1 MTVFSRQDLLQM
13 VDETAH
19 LPDAVRAAFGYELLM
34 RVESPD
40 EFMSLAV
47 AARRIEARSQ
57 ELARR
62 AIIAGEEEAIEAPFI
77 AIDMEHLSAT
87 ATTHVKPGG
96 RKGRPRA
103 TSSLRAGW
111 HRFRAAEAR
120 LADSWAGDVLATICF
135 VSACIGLLLILGTI
149 GDVAEVAR

>member
-13 VDETAH
+13 VDGTAH
-19 LPDAVRAAFGYELLM
+19 LPDPVRAALGYELLM

-87 ATTHVKPGG
+87 ATTHVKPSG

-111 HRFRAAEAR
+111 HRFREAEAR
-120 LADSWAGDVLATICF
+120 LADSWLGDFIALICF
-135 VSACIGLLLILGTI
+135 LMICAMGLFWFQIIGVI
-149 GDVAEVAR
+149 AEAAR